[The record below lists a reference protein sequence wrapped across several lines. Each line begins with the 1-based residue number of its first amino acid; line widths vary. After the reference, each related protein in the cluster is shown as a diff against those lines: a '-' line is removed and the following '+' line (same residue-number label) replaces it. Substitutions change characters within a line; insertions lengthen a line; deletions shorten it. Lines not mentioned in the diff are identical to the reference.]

1 MTKKHISPA
10 NTFAIEFDTHEQPGT
25 VVAVQVTLSRITMR
39 PEDAARIDLVDH
51 PLYPALCRYVAAN
64 PREAK

>member
-1 MTKKHISPA
+1 MSS
-10 NTFAIEFDTHEQPGT
+10 T